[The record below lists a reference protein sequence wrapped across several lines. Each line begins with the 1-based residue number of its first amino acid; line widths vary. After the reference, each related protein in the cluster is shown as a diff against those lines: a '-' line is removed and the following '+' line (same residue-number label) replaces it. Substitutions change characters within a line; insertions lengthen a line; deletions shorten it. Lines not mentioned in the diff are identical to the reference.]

1 MSAINPAYR
10 ASRHQ
15 KDGDRHGEGEQPRRE
30 KARSVD
36 RARAPGRTRMAEAIK
51 VEDLG

>member
-15 KDGDRHGEGEQPRRE
+15 KDGDRHGEGKQPRRE

-36 RARAPGRTRMAEAIK
+36 RARAPGAHGWLKPLRLKT
-51 VEDLG
+51 